1 MTPSRQA
8 FSNRH
13 LAVRHEAEEAAALFP
28 ALLIDAERIAQ
39 TVAAGLHGRRRAGPG
54 ETFWQHRP
62 YAFGDPVSAID
73 WRQSARAADRLY
85 IRQNEWEAAAAVY
98 LWRDPSRSL
107 DYASSKNLPTKAR
120 RADILATALAI
131 LLSQAGE
138 RVGLLGQ
145 DRRPFQGRTAPSRIL
160 EALIAQSLQVKS
172 LREKDPR
179 KHEPDTDHSA
189 PPMTHVTRGAR
200 IVLLSD
206 FFTDPERI
214 ETAALAYANEG
225 AVGALVQICDPAE
238 EAFPFEG
245 RIEFRDM
252 ESADRLIFGETGSMR
267 RAYRE
272 KFNAHRDALE
282 TLAGKTGWTFLTH
295 HTDRPAQ
302 TALLSLFAALGDA
315 RLWNA

>member
-1 MTPSRQA
+1 MTPSEQA
-8 FSNRH
+8 LSIRH
-13 LAVRHEAEEAAALFP
+13 DAEEAAALFP

-39 TVAAGLHGRRRAGPG
+39 TVVAGLHGRRRAGPG

-107 DYASSKNLPTKAR
+107 DYASSNNLPSKGR
-120 RADILATALAI
+120 RADVVATALAI
-131 LLSQAGE
+131 LLAEAGE
-138 RVGLLGQ
+138 RIGLLGQ
-145 DRRPFQGRTAPSRIL
+145 DRRPFQGRNAPARIL
-160 EALIAQSLQVKS
+160 EALIAQSLKTKPKTQPS
-172 LREKDPR
+172 Q
-179 KHEPDTDHSA
+179 EPDTDHSV

-200 IVLLSD
+200 IVLFSD
-206 FFTDPERI
+206 FFTEPERI

-225 AVGALVQICDPAE
+225 AVGALVQVCDPAE

-267 RAYRE
+267 RAYQE
-272 KFNAHRDALE
+272 KFNAHREALE
-282 TLAGKTGWTFLTH
+282 TLARKTGWTFLVH

>member
-1 MTPSRQA
+1 MTPSQQA
-8 FSNRH
+8 LSIRH
-13 LAVRHEAEEAAALFP
+13 DAEEAAALFP

-107 DYASSKNLPTKAR
+107 DYASSKNLPSKAR
-120 RADILATALAI
+120 RADVIATALAI
-131 LLSQAGE
+131 LLAEAGE
-138 RVGLLGQ
+138 RIGLLGQ
-145 DRRPFQGRTAPSRIL
+145 DRRPFQGRNAPARIL
-160 EALIAQSLQVKS
+160 EALIAQSLQAKS
-172 LREKDPR
+172 LQAKSSQ
-179 KHEPDTDHSA
+179 EPDADHSA

-206 FFTDPERI
+206 FFTEPERV
-214 ETAALAYANEG
+214 EAAALAYANEG

-267 RAYRE
+267 RAYQE
-272 KFNAHRDALE
+272 KFNAHREALE
-282 TLAGKTGWTFLTH
+282 TLARKTGWTFMVH
-295 HTDRPAQ
+295 HTDHPAQ
-302 TALLSLFAALGDA
+302 TALLSLFTALGDA